1 MNNRKGTTVR
11 LTEDA
16 HQLLAE
22 KAKDLG
28 DSMKELATEAIFCL
42 VRNEEKDKEIQA
54 MHSEPIWLRKE
65 DENRKRFVLCAFI
78 LGAIVSACGAYLV
91 VVL

>member
-11 LTEDA
+11 LTEEA

-28 DSMKELATEAIFCL
+28 DSMKRLASEAVILLFSRELKYNAYNERINELQTEVYHA
-42 VRNEEKDKEIQA
+42 
-54 MHSEPIWLRKE
+54 
-65 DENRKRFVLCAFI
+65 KRFAGIMFV
-78 LGAIVSACGAYLV
+78 LGAVVSACGAYLV
-91 VVL
+91 VMV